1 RRRRRRRRRR
11 CRRRI
16 ATAAATTEC
25 SRKRWWESRPTV
37 SWRASTSS
45 GEEGER
51 SKGEEERREGGKQG
65 GREERGLEARIPAA
79 DGPERGTQ
87 TPLPIPKTAR
97 RASLRLGLCPAA
109 ARALVGRAAFGDL
122 NLALPQAVAVGKLR
136 LAYVRLRALAEE
148 DVPILPRA
156 ARPIDLVLLAKRLR
170 YLSMSGVDSM
180 RRMNK

>member
-51 SKGEEERREGGKQG
+51 SKGEEEREGGKQG

-87 TPLPIPKTAR
+87 TPLPIRACSPSAR
-97 RASLRLGLCPAA
+97 SRTGGGPERDVRRGGPSLK
-109 ARALVGRAAFGDL
+109 ARKS
-122 NLALPQAVAVGKLR
+122 PS
-136 LAYVRLRALAEE
+136 
-148 DVPILPRA
+148 LPRCC
-156 ARPIDLVLLAKRLR
+156 L
-170 YLSMSGVDSM
+170 
-180 RRMNK
+180 